1 MKTLSG
7 SSGASAY
14 VKRSHARS
22 VPHAASP
29 DITCVAETD
38 PEQWTADLGAG
49 YDLAVRVKGVRD
61 DGTTVIEGSINL
73 WISPKKG

>member
-1 MKTLSG
+1 MDEIPKALKEAEDDREINVIVLSH
-7 SSGASAY
+7 SG
-14 VKRSHARS
+14 
-22 VPHAASP
+22 PHF
-29 DITCVAETD
+29 
-38 PEQWTADLGAG
+38 GAG